1 MLSQMTQ
8 TRFVHIPY
16 KGSGAAMI
24 DLIGG
29 HVDLSFPTISAGGA
43 HVRAGRLRALG
54 ITSAKRSPLM
64 PELPTIAEAAV
75 PGFEIVGWYGIVGPA
90 GMPKDVVAR
99 LSSEIARAL
108 KTPEVRE
115 KMDKEGAELI
125 GSTSAEFTAFL
136 KADLDKWTK
145 VIKAAKISPVRM

>member
-1 MLSQMTQ
+1 MNIKPSRKL
-8 TRFVHIPY
+8 
-16 KGSGAAMI
+16 
-24 DLIGG
+24 L
-29 HVDLSFPTISAGGA
+29 
-43 HVRAGRLRALG
+43 AL
-54 ITSAKRSPLM
+54 T
-64 PELPTIAEAAV
+64 
-75 PGFEIVGWYGIVGPA
+75 